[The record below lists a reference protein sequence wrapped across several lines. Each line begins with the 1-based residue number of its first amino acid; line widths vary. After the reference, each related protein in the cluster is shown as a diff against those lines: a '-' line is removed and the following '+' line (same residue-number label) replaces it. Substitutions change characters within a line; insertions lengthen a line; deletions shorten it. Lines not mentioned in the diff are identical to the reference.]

1 MVSVADQEAWLRL
14 GAVEKAA
21 SVLSLAHDPEI
32 ADVLEVG
39 CGTGAILEQ
48 LDRRGF
54 AKSYW
59 ACEPSPS
66 LFERLEQKRSAI
78 PRLAGLACATLEER
92 PFAEK
97 QFDLVIL
104 SHVLEHVLDPARLLS
119 AALDRGRFVLI
130 EVPLEGNVPGE
141 LRSRIRRK
149 ITGKPRTLNPAGHV
163 QFFSRAD
170 ATKLVEWTGAEV
182 MRSRLYYPTAQVRFQ
197 ADTDR
202 LPRRLYSKAILAAE
216 RLLGGEFLA
225 RTYYG
230 HYALLVGKSRTP
242 NAGAWG
248 HEFYA
253 LPRIAS

>member
-1 MVSVADQEAWLRL
+1 MDPVADHDEWLRL
-14 GAVEKAA
+14 GAAEKAA
-21 SVLSLAHDPEI
+21 SVLSLAQGLNI
-32 ADVLEVG
+32 QDVLEVG

-48 LDRRGF
+48 LDRRAF

-59 ACEPSPS
+59 ACEPSRA
-66 LFERLEQKRSAI
+66 LFEQLERKRSTI
-78 PRLAGLACATLEER
+78 PRLAGLVCATLEER
-92 PFAEK
+92 PFAKK

-119 AALDRGRFVLI
+119 AALDTGRFVIL
-130 EVPLEGNVPGE
+130 EVPLEGNVAGE
-141 LRSRIRRK
+141 IRSRIRKK

-216 RLLGGEFLA
+216 RLFGGEFLA

-230 HYALLVGKSRTP
+230 HYALLVAKSRTP
-242 NAGAWG
+242 NADAWS

-253 LPRIAS
+253 MPRSA